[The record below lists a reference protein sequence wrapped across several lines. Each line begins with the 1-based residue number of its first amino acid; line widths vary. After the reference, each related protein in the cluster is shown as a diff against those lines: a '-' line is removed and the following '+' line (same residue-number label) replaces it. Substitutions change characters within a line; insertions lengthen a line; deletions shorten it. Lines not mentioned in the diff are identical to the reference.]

1 MCSMEWTLAKINPVA
16 GLKSLL
22 PNCQKLPTVGSAQHE
37 NCLRIGVTQ
46 DFYTQLSK
54 RNAFWLI
61 EL

>member
-1 MCSMEWTLAKINPVA
+1 MEFTLAKINPVA

-22 PNCQKLPTVGSAQHE
+22 PNCEKLPPVGSSQHE

-46 DFYTQLSK
+46 DFYTPLSK
-54 RNAFWLI
+54 YLKDF